1 MKVMVLVKAPPET
14 ETDNTWANAAQE
26 RAARDAMDNFNDELV
41 KAGIRLAV
49 GGLHSS
55 SAGARIEF
63 NGNKV
68 SVIEGSSTEAK
79 ELVIG
84 FWIWQVRS
92 MEEAVAWAKRCPSPL
107 GGDLAVLELRPIH
120 GD

>member
-14 ETDNTWANAAQE
+14 EAGDTWANAEQE

-41 KAGIRLAV
+41 KAGIRLEV
-49 GGLHSS
+49 GGLHQSGK
-55 SAGARIEF
+55 GARIEF
-63 NGNKV
+63 NGNNI
-68 SVIEGSSTEAK
+68 SVIDGPFTEAK

-107 GGDLAVLELRPIH
+107 GGDRAVLELRPIH
-120 GD
+120 GN

>member
-1 MKVMVLVKAPPET
+1 MKVMVLVKASPET
-14 ETDNTWANAAQE
+14 ENIDTWANAQEE
-26 RAARDAMDNFNDELV
+26 RAAREAMDHFNDELV
-41 KAGIRLAV
+41 KAGVRLEV
-49 GGLHSS
+49 GGLHETSK
-55 SAGARIEF
+55 AARIEF
-63 NGNKV
+63 NADKV
-68 SVIEGSSTEAK
+68 SVIDGPFTEAK

-107 GGDLAVLELRPIH
+107 GGDRAVLELRPIH